1 MIAGGLPLIG
11 FAELLVNGNDF
22 IAFHFNHFHV
32 EKWGKGIGVEVIRI
46 DRELVGLLEIVSKG
60 GGEVLGEFGGALRKG
75 SRAGG
80 EWMKGGANGFG

>member
-11 FAELLVNGNDF
+11 FAELLMNGNF

-60 GGEVLGEFGGALRKG
+60 GGEVSGEFGGALRKG
-75 SRAGG
+75 SRAG
-80 EWMKGGANGFG
+80 WMKGGANGFG